1 MKRRLLR
8 GLALVIDIG
17 APLIATMTQFPIWV
31 ERSAESTVSGIFV
44 FLALLSAVPLFRS
57 FRGKLRTPSVPLMW
71 GLAFAFLSGL
81 NAIIS
86 EMILIAFVGLISNC
100 VGWVLYK
107 LAGEDP
113 GEKSK

>member
-1 MKRRLLR
+1 MKRRLLK
-8 GLALVIDIG
+8 GSALVLDVG
-17 APLIATMTQFPIWV
+17 APVIATLTQFPIWV
-31 ERSAESTVSGIFV
+31 ERSAESTVSGIVV
-44 FLALLSAVPLFRS
+44 FLALLSAIPLFRY
-57 FRGKLRTPSVPLMW
+57 FKGKLHTPSVPIMW

-86 EMILIAFVGLISNC
+86 EMILITFVGLISNC